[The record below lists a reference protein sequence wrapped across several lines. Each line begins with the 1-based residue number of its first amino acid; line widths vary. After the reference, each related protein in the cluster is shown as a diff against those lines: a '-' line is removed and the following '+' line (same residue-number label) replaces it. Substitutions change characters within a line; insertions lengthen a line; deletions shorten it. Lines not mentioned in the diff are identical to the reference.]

1 MFPEGGRGTRVCFL
15 SNPGLASSRSTQGR
29 GSVKARRVSAP
40 SNVTKAAVLDG
51 KCAEGVTPGR
61 LKPYACLRVVG
72 AYLAAMNKD
81 QKDGSVQNI
90 KGRVKEA
97 GGALT
102 ADKRTQA
109 EGLAERVAGAAKKAV
124 GDVKHEVSKKLD
136 R

>member
-1 MFPEGGRGTRVCFL
+1 
-15 SNPGLASSRSTQGR
+15 
-29 GSVKARRVSAP
+29 
-40 SNVTKAAVLDG
+40 
-51 KCAEGVTPGR
+51 
-61 LKPYACLRVVG
+61 
-72 AYLAAMNKD
+72 MNKD

-102 ADKRTQA
+102 ADKQTQA

-124 GDVKHEVSKKLD
+124 GDVKHAASKKLD